1 MATKKLPYAR
11 AVLKL
16 ADGGQVSIPVWEKS
30 HCRPTGDA
38 ALARVATDYASPYE
52 SFAALEGQ
60 LIRQRDS
67 RVLGTWSV
75 PRAA

>member
-30 HCRPTGDA
+30 HCLPSGDV
-38 ALARVATDYASPYE
+38 ALERIATEYASEDE
-52 SFAALEGQ
+52 SFAARNGQ
-60 LIRQRDS
+60 LIRQKDS
-67 RVLGTWSV
+67 LVLGTWSR
-75 PRAA
+75 PAAV